1 MKPHGEIPPIDYFP
15 TQAKRS
21 EYKMATKDNKE
32 TKGINTS
39 EYMAVHDNYQ
49 PLVNRLQHVLVDMAG
64 AFYSKKLISN
74 SEHGDA
80 VSSKQ
85 PHQQIASTIMS
96 SIMTKI
102 QYNTEWYYV
111 LMDVLNNSSMK
122 DIGKDIANSKAL
134 DDQDKYSPLLS
145 NESKTAT
152 SLPPQSTLHNP
163 GPGSTPAN
171 KLEPSCEGDSAYSE
185 SQTDSQ
191 YGDDIP
197 NDVNHSIS
205 TLTSAHPMPND
216 SSFLKVTTKCAE
228 ESRDLQ
234 DRTKH
239 DLETG
244 LSSGHSGDHTEC
256 KHEMADLNM
265 EKEKLQA
272 EIKCLETKHNE
283 ERKAKR
289 QKTQM
294 LSQLQA
300 EVIKRD
306 NIIENLKSD
315 QIKKDEEIRRLRSEK
330 EAMDTTI
337 RELNAK
343 YAEKEE
349 REVETIKAEYQAKID
364 FLTRELAKAEE
375 EKTKALQNLEAS
387 EKELD
392 DVKKKEEVAQIEIE
406 RMNTKLAKLELQKEK
421 EVNKYKLINQRLQ
434 FQIEK
439 ESETKK
445 AELATKDKE
454 LAEAKIRVLEI
465 ESHVKIMSETKKAEM
480 ATNDKELAEAQLKD
494 KVMENEDLR
503 KQMEELK
510 LKNNQLS

>member
-1 MKPHGEIPPIDYFP
+1 
-15 TQAKRS
+15 
-21 EYKMATKDNKE
+21 MATKDNKE

-39 EYMAVHDNYQ
+39 EYRAVQHNYS
-49 PLVNRLQHVLVDMAG
+49 PLVNRLQYDLVDMAD
-64 AFYSKKLISN
+64 AFYTKELISK
-74 SEHGDA
+74 SEHRDA
-80 VSSKQ
+80 VSSKH
-85 PHQQIASTIMS
+85 PCQQTASTIMS

-134 DDQDKYSPLLS
+134 DQDKYSPLLS

-197 NDVNHSIS
+197 NDANHSIS

-216 SSFLKVTTKCAE
+216 PSFLKVSTKCAE
-228 ESRDLQ
+228 ESNYLK

-244 LSSGHSGDHTEC
+244 LSSDHSGDHTEY

-272 EIKCLETKHNE
+272 EIKCLETKFKE
-283 ERKAKR
+283 ERKANR

-294 LSQLQA
+294 LSKLQE
-300 EVIKRD
+300 EVSKND
-306 NIIENLKSD
+306 NIIENFKCD

-330 EAMDTTI
+330 EAMDTKI

-343 YAEKEE
+343 HAEK
-349 REVETIKAEYQAKID
+349 VEKIKAEYQAKID
-364 FLTRELAKAEE
+364 SLTRQLVKAEE
-375 EKTKALQNLEAS
+375 EKTKAEKEKTKAEEEKKKALQNIEAMQ
-387 EKELD
+387 KELD
-392 DVKKKEEVAQIEIE
+392 DVKKKEGLAQIEIE
-406 RMNTKLAKLELQKEK
+406 RKNTKLIEQKLQSKIKE
-421 EVNKYKLINQRLQ
+421 
-434 FQIEK
+434 
-439 ESETKK
+439 ESEIKK
-445 AELATKDKE
+445 AEMATKDKE
-454 LAEAKIRVLEI
+454 LAEAELKI
-465 ESHVKIMSETKKAEM
+465 
-480 ATNDKELAEAQLKD
+480 Q
-494 KVMENEDLR
+494 VMENE
-503 KQMEELK
+503 K
-510 LKNNQLS
+510 LQEQSPCFLF